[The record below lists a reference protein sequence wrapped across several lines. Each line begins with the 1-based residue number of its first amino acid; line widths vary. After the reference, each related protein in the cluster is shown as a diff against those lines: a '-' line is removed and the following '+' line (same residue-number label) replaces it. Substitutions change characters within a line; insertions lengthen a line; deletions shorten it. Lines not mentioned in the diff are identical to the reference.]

1 MNPKGTSSE
10 TNPWMAVFNIKAL
23 TVGGE
28 VGCVTLI
35 IVLVAVFG
43 GIWLD
48 RVFGTKPLFTIA
60 FVLLSAPLS
69 LALTFV
75 IAKRAVKDVTK
86 QSEKKV
92 VSDNYHEE
100 ISGE

>member
-1 MNPKGTSSE
+1 
-10 TNPWMAVFNIKAL
+10 MAVFNIKAL

-28 VGCVTLI
+28 VGCLTLI

-48 RVFGTKPLFTIA
+48 RALGTKPLFTIA
-60 FVLLSAPLS
+60 LVLLSAPLS

-75 IAKRAVKDVTK
+75 IAKRAVKDITAQPK
-86 QSEKKV
+86 PGEKIL
-92 VSDNYHEE
+92 SNNSHEE
-100 ISGE
+100 ITGE

>member
-1 MNPKGTSSE
+1 
-10 TNPWMAVFNIKAL
+10 MAVFNIKAL

-48 RVFGTKPLFTIA
+48 RALGTKPLFTIA
-60 FVLLSAPLS
+60 LVLLSAPLS
-69 LALTFV
+69 LALTVV
-75 IAKRAVKDVTK
+75 IAKRAVKDITDQPK
-86 QSEKKV
+86 SGEKIL
-92 VSDNYHEE
+92 SNNSHEE
-100 ISGE
+100 ITGE